1 MFKKGETLLLISSPS
16 PLNEGEGDTGGE
28 VDIAPRLT
36 GGQKAMSY
44 HEHRQ
49 AAPKSVN
56 CAVIIISD
64 SRTEQDDESG
74 KLIKQRLAENGHKVV
89 SYGILK
95 NDKAT
100 IRAKIEEL
108 VGQAELQVII
118 TSGGTG
124 ASHRDVTVDAI
135 EPMLEKRLDGF
146 GELFRHLTYQ
156 EIGTGSILSRAVAG
170 VIKDK
175 VILCFPG
182 SVTAA
187 TLAMDK
193 IILPEIGHLVREAT
207 R

>member
-1 MFKKGETLLLISSPS
+1 
-16 PLNEGEGDTGGE
+16 
-28 VDIAPRLT
+28 
-36 GGQKAMSY
+36 MSY

-49 AAPKSVN
+49 GAPESVN
-56 CAVIIISD
+56 CAVMIISD
-64 SRTEQDDESG
+64 SRTEKDDESG
-74 KLIKQRLAENGHKVV
+74 KLIMQRLTDKGHKVV

-95 NDKAT
+95 NDADA
-100 IRAKIEEL
+100 IREKIEEL
-108 VGQAELQVII
+108 AGESELQVII

-124 ASHRDVTVDAI
+124 ASHRDVTVDTI

-170 VIKDK
+170 VIRGK

-182 SVTAA
+182 SLNAA